1 MPTVKPTRVFLEKL
15 MDNYLEALIA
25 HNANGLP
32 LAKKVKRTE
41 NTIPLAVGDGLWA
54 TASDMPTYKL
64 YVADPQSVQVGFY
77 GYMKENGFSILIAS
91 RIKVVKEEITEIE
104 DIVVRAGE
112 RPFVEEN
119 LKKPRKIF
127 LDALKPEEKVSRA
140 EMVRVSDLYF
150 DALEQD
156 NGDICPFYDSCN
168 RIENGMQTT
177 NNPGLFPAVPGKP
190 PMPVDCRGQISSGS
204 FAYITNIRPRRW
216 TVVDEERGLTF
227 GTFVFHHPGTVA
239 YKDVPGIGRVEMI
252 PIARRP
258 FTVVVSELFK
268 VQNGKIRE
276 IEAIMTSLP
285 YGAGDGWEK

>member
-1 MPTVKPTRVFLEKL
+1 MPTVKPTRVFLETL
-15 MDNYLEALIA
+15 MDNYLEALVA
-25 HNANGLP
+25 HNTNGLP

-54 TASDMPTYKL
+54 TASEMPTYRL
-64 YVADPQSVQVGFY
+64 YVADPQGGQVGFY
-77 GYMKENGFSILIAS
+77 GYMKENGFPIIIAS
-91 RIKVVKEEITEIE
+91 RLKYEKDTITEIE
-104 DIVVRAGE
+104 DIVVREGGM
-112 RPFVEEN
+112 PFIEAN
-119 LKKPRKIF
+119 LKQPRKIF
-127 LDALKPEEKVSRA
+127 LEPLKPAEKVTRA

-156 NGDICPFYDSCN
+156 NGDICPFYDECN
-168 RIENGMQTT
+168 RIENSMQTT
-177 NNPGLFPAVPGKP
+177 NNPGLFPPDPKRP
-190 PMPVDCRGQISSGS
+190 PMPMDCRGQISSGT
-204 FAYITNIRPRRW
+204 FAYIVKIKPRRW

-227 GTFVFHHPGTVA
+227 GTFMFHHPGTVA

-268 VQNGKIRE
+268 VHNGKIRE

-285 YGAGDGWEK
+285 YGAKDGWDI